1 MQISTT
7 GRHCEIHPELRAL
20 AVERIERCSRFASDL
35 HDARLIVTAEKF
47 RHTAEIHLRLN
58 HHELVS
64 KEEAPE
70 MKVAIDLAIDGL
82 EEQLRRFKDRRLDRK
97 REGREGAARGAPAEA
112 DEEFEDGA

>member
-47 RHTAEIHLRLN
+47 RHTAEVHLRLN

-64 KEEAPE
+64 KEEAAE

-82 EEQLRRFKDRRLDRK
+82 EEQLRRVKDRRLDRK
-97 REGREGAARGAPAEA
+97 REGAARGAPPDA
-112 DEEFEDGA
+112 DEEFEE